1 MGLRPNTLRQTQ
13 YAKLY
18 VLRIVFGRF
27 CIGAKPLIREL
38 YTKLALERLFDEKK
52 RKKMDNLANLFSAI
66 QNGQQRQKKFIRVP
80 FSKKSWHLCNI
91 LFLEG
96 FLQGFFAQENHLYI
110 FLKYSQN
117 KPVLRKI
124 SKISL
129 QGRKIYTKAMGRKF
143 IERPTEKANS
153 ELVALKEFPRTS
165 LMSSGFDGPMSL
177 ESIVLAFGQTQYVN
191 LSIRIYA
198 LVNTKMNLRDSS

>member
-1 MGLRPNTLRQTQ
+1 
-13 YAKLY
+13 
-18 VLRIVFGRF
+18 
-27 CIGAKPLIREL
+27 
-38 YTKLALERLFDEKK
+38 
-52 RKKMDNLANLFSAI
+52 MDNLANLFSAI

-129 QGRKIYTKAMGRKF
+129 QGRKIYTKAMGLKF
-143 IERPTEKANS
+143 IERPTEKGNS

-177 ESIVLAFGQTQYVN
+177 ESIVLGLPKGQYQTESTQYETWPTHSQ
-191 LSIRIYA
+191 LSFRETRKKSFCVKILSTSKGI
-198 LVNTKMNLRDSS
+198 LSDRDARFFGIGGELLCEIF